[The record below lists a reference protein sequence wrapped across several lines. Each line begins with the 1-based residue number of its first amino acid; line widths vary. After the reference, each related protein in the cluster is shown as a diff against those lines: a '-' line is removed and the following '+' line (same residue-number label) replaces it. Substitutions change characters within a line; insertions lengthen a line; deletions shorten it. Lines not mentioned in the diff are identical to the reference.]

1 MITDRLDICYAR
13 DKKNYR
19 ALATGLRELDA
30 RLLDG
35 EETLVL
41 DAKTLEFGD
50 GFAVETNA
58 GILGCLS
65 APAGAGRFLELIQG
79 ASEMV
84 VGSGPITVAALE
96 DVIRLKRASGRP
108 SDLVELEILAALRE
122 EIEYARRPSIGGRL
136 LGRQLSTFSSDERGK
151 GSAPTTR
158 LGEHEVKFDKV
169 GEWSELKI
177 KIVAEYA
184 QPFSTILKA
193 QKGFTRVYID
203 AFSGPGRHISKKSG
217 EFVPGSPLA
226 VLAVSPPFDE
236 YHFIDLDQGK
246 LDELRRL
253 VGPRSDVKLYQG
265 DCNDVLLSEVFPTIR
280 YEDYRRGLCLLDP
293 YGLNLKWEVMQSAG
307 RSQTIDMIL
316 NFPVAD
322 MNRNALWRDP
332 TKVSA
337 DAKKRMT
344 AFWGDDS
351 WSRVAYTTKRGLF
364 EEFPEKEDNET
375 IARAFR
381 KRLKEVAGFAF
392 VSQPLPMRNSKG
404 ATVYYLFGA
413 SQKEVGVK
421 IIDSV
426 FKKHAQGRKA
436 R

>member
-1 MITDRLDICYAR
+1 
-13 DKKNYR
+13 
-19 ALATGLRELDA
+19 
-30 RLLDG
+30 
-35 EETLVL
+35 
-41 DAKTLEFGD
+41 
-50 GFAVETNA
+50 
-58 GILGCLS
+58 
-65 APAGAGRFLELIQG
+65 
-79 ASEMV
+79 
-84 VGSGPITVAALE
+84 
-96 DVIRLKRASGRP
+96 
-108 SDLVELEILAALRE
+108 
-122 EIEYARRPSIGGRL
+122 
-136 LGRQLSTFSSDERGK
+136 
-151 GSAPTTR
+151 
-158 LGEHEVKFDKV
+158 
-169 GEWSELKI
+169 
-177 KIVAEYA
+177 VAEYA
-184 QPFSTILKA
+184 KAYTTILRA

-217 EFVPGSPLA
+217 EFIPGSPLE
-226 VLAVSPPFDE
+226 VLAVSPAFDE
-236 YHFIDLDQGK
+236 YHFIDLDRGK
-246 LDELRRL
+246 LDELRRQ
-253 VGPRSDVKLYQG
+253 VGARPDVTLYQG
-265 DCNDVLLSEVFPTIR
+265 DCNDVLLKEVVPTVR

-293 YGLNLKWEVMQSAG
+293 YGLNLKWEVIASAG
-307 RSQTIDMIL
+307 QSRTIDMIL

-351 WSRVAYTTKRGLF
+351 WSKVAYSTKRGLF

-404 ATVYYLFGA
+404 ATIYYLFGA

-426 FKKHAQGRKA
+426 FKKHDRSRRVG
-436 R
+436 